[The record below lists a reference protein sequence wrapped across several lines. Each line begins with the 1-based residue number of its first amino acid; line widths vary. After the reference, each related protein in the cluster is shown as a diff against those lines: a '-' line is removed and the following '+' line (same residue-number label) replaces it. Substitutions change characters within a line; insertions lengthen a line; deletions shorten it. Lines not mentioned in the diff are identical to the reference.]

1 MKKNNKTVCRSSG
14 SRLSKKSLLVILV
27 YAKKNYEHS
36 SFYIETFIFNKA
48 LTATKLQFRNNNLLK
63 NSTEFRKT
71 IFIANNFLSFSSLKY
86 ELLDKF
92 S

>member
-1 MKKNNKTVCRSSG
+1 MSFVRIQIIEEVAFGYISI
-14 SRLSKKSLLVILV
+14 R
-27 YAKKNYEHS
+27 KKNYEHS